1 MESHKPILST
11 NELKTLCRKVTKEN
25 STPLRQ
31 AQAAIKEI
39 SALRITNKK
48 TEISVLEWQ
57 CITEN
62 QRYMNIAE
70 DYLSKKAA
78 LRKQRKE
85 ERDKYKNFIN

>member
-25 STPLRQ
+25 ITPLVQ

-39 SALRITNKK
+39 TALRLETKN

-57 CITEN
+57 YLEDN
-62 QRYMNIAE
+62 KVYMDIAE

-85 ERDKYKNFIN
+85 EKDKYKNFN